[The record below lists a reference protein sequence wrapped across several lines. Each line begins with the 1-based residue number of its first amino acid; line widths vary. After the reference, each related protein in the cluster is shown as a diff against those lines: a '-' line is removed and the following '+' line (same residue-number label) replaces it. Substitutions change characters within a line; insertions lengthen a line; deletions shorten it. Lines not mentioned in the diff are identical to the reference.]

1 MHGLQSPSREGSHAL
16 IAPCTLVFS
25 GWYRISGLNPEE
37 ISVFQ
42 VGECVYQLELS
53 GDVGL
58 AEWLM
63 THCSQNESVSMQP
76 EDNGRTEVV
85 AKPVSE
91 ARNGCKTS
99 GVG

>member
-1 MHGLQSPSREGSHAL
+1 M
-16 IAPCTLVFS
+16 
-25 GWYRISGLNPEE
+25 
-37 ISVFQ
+37 
-42 VGECVYQLELS
+42 YQLELS